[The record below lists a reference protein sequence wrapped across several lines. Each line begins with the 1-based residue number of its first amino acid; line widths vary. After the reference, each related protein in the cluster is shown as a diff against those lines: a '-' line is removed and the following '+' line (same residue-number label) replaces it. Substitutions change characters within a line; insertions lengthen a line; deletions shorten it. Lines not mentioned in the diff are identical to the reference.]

1 MALSRFWLLNG
12 SKKKGKK
19 SVKKIAKKV
28 IKKVTKKTAKKSK
41 KVTLLPSVI
50 KTSSVKRKLKR
61 IRPRK
66 IEKVFI
72 PEIVTETKKIYRS
85 NPIKK
90 SKGARTMA
98 KKSVK
103 RTKLA
108 KNKNSVFLARNWRKS
123 LGKVHRISAKYDRA
137 GILRTSKKA
146 KITRKAYRLNP
157 INVKSIAK
165 NLKPM
170 AILTATGV
178 GSIVALNKVMPMIPY
193 VKNLNG
199 ATKAVAKVGIG
210 AVASMLV
217 KKYLKND
224 MIANGLLLGC
234 MISALAQYINLSE
247 QGQVLI
253 PQTTQGIKVL
263 GNPLSFGRPKTAL
276 GTPNFSMNGIK
287 VNGVN
292 GIKITPKAETVEGIE
307 RW

>member
-19 SVKKIAKKV
+19 SVKKVAKKV
-28 IKKVTKKTAKKSK
+28 IKKVTKKSK
-41 KVTLLPSVI
+41 KVSLLPSVI
-50 KTSSVKRKLKR
+50 KTSTIKHKIKKVKRT
-61 IRPRK
+61 RPTK
-66 IEKVFI
+66 VEKVFI

-90 SKGARTMA
+90 SKGVKTMA
-98 KKSVK
+98 KKRAKRVK
-103 RTKLA
+103 LT
-108 KNKNSVFLARNWRKS
+108 KNKNGIFLARNWNKS
-123 LGKVHRISAKYDRA
+123 VGKVHRISAKYDRA

-146 KITRKAYRLNP
+146 KITRKSYRLNP
-157 INVKSIAK
+157 INVKSITK

-193 VKNLNG
+193 IKNLNG
-199 ATKAVAKVGIG
+199 VTKAVAKVGIG

-234 MISALAQYINLSE
+234 MISALAQYVNLSE

-253 PQTTQGIKVL
+253 PQTTQGIKVM
-263 GNPLSFGRPKTAL
+263 GNPLSFGRPKTPL

-287 VNGVN
+287 VTGVN
-292 GIKITPKAETVEGIE
+292 GIKLTPKTETTSGIE